1 MLDPWSYR
9 FSVMCLSLGFLFLI
23 ILYGITTTAGKDS
36 GNLGNIVLGVGG
48 FLSGLLVV
56 PKRE

>member
-1 MLDPWSYR
+1 MLDAWSYR
-9 FSVMCLSLGFLFLI
+9 FAVMCLSLGFLFLI
-23 ILYGITTTAGKDS
+23 VLYGITTTNGKDS
-36 GNLGNIVLGVGG
+36 GSLGNVILGVGG